1 MTSNAVAFPVLPSP
15 VRRGGRP
22 SLDEA
27 AALPD
32 RILASARERFLDKGF
47 AATSMEQIAA
57 GAGTTKRTLYVKVG
71 DKEALFSA
79 VVTDM
84 LSAWRGAL
92 DRIST
97 SGTLQARLEQVGR
110 QLLQALLE
118 PDSVRL
124 NRVLFAEAY
133 RFPALVQL
141 LVQQA
146 EAGPI
151 PRLAL
156 LLMEQRGGVER
167 SRADVIAAR
176 MFYDMISGPPLR
188 TAMTGRQPP
197 IPMSLEEWVEQAVSL
212 FLEGWRSRAAVPA
225 P

>member
-1 MTSNAVAFPVLPSP
+1 MSSTHLPSP
-15 VRRGGRP
+15 AAIVARRRSGRP
-22 SLDEA
+22 SLDVA

-32 RILASARERFLDKGF
+32 RILASARVRFLENGF

-84 LSAWRGAL
+84 LAAWRGVL

-97 SGTLQARLEQVGR
+97 SGTLQARLEQVGQ
-110 QLLQALLE
+110 QLLHALLE

-141 LVQQA
+141 LEQQA

-156 LLMEQRGGVER
+156 LLMEQRGAVER
-167 SRADVIAAR
+167 SREDLIAAR
-176 MFYDMISGPPLR
+176 MLYDMISGPPLR
-188 TAMTGRQPP
+188 TVITGRQPP
-197 IPMSLEEWVEQAVSL
+197 IPISLEEWV
-212 FLEGWRSRAAVPA
+212 
-225 P
+225 

>member
-1 MTSNAVAFPVLPSP
+1 MSSSHSATLDSVTFA
-15 VRRGGRP
+15 RRGGRP
-22 SLDEA
+22 SLDAA

-79 VVTDM
+79 VITDM
-84 LSAWRGAL
+84 LADWRGVL

-97 SGTLQARLEQVGR
+97 SGKLQARLEQVGQ
-110 QLLQALLE
+110 QLLRALLE
-118 PDSVRL
+118 PDIVRL
-124 NRVLFAEAY
+124 NRVLFAEVH
-133 RFPALVQL
+133 RFPGLVQL

-151 PRLAL
+151 PRLAV
-156 LLMEQRGGVER
+156 LLMEQRGAVER
-167 SRADVIAAR
+167 SREDIIAAR
-176 MFYDMISGPPLR
+176 MLYDMISGPPLR
-188 TAMTGRQPP
+188 TAMTGREPP
-197 IPMSLEEWVEQAVSL
+197 IAISLEEWVQQAVSL
-212 FLEGWRSRAAVPA
+212 FLQGWQSRAGMPVS
-225 P
+225 

>member
-1 MTSNAVAFPVLPSP
+1 MSANLAQAVPS
-15 VRRGGRP
+15 RRSGRP
-22 SLDEA
+22 SLDVA
-27 AALPD
+27 AALPE

-84 LSAWRGAL
+84 LADWRGAL

-97 SGTLQARLEQVGR
+97 RGTLQVRLEQVGQ
-110 QLLQALLE
+110 QLLRALLT
-118 PDSVRL
+118 PDTIRL

-156 LLMEQRGGVER
+156 LLMEQRGGAER
-167 SRADVIAAR
+167 SREDVIAAR

-188 TAMTGRQPP
+188 TAMIGREPP
-197 IPMSLEEWVEQAVSL
+197 IPISLEEWVQQAVSL
-212 FLEGWRSRAAVPA
+212 FLQGWRSKAGAPAA
-225 P
+225 